1 MHQLARIVNDFET
14 PPKTAKEYISYILED
29 PNANPYL
36 KLKAADLRFG
46 AEVFMLEYG
55 IKKHQK

>member
-1 MHQLARIVNDFET
+1 VNDFET